1 MARKPI
7 DTEGGQALL
16 AAAEWLAVEYVLDY
30 IRPPPGRERSTT
42 SYSVL
47 APLLAVR
54 SGRALW
60 ALNAIR
66 CRRAEDSVI
75 EALSNNFS
83 GFPDVDEV
91 IGLMTAV
98 EGARTGFSGAAIS
111 QTERKRKSKAVA
123 AAARVIAE
131 ALGHPAI
138 QGDLQSA
145 RYMLKEGGGKLE
157 RLPLSL
163 SQETFES
170 LAIVADAMV
179 DLPKFD
185 GQADSPSA
193 PKLYFLRRMT
203 LHCVGSYGRPMRSL
217 VLALAA
223 LFFDVSDMTTNDLAN
238 FAPSGGKKRTPKSGK
253 SYPQ

>member
-47 APLLAVR
+47 AGLLAVR

-66 CRRAEDSVI
+66 SRRSEDSVV
-75 EALSNNFS
+75 EALSNNFNGS
-83 GFPDVDEV
+83 LDADDV

-98 EGARTGFSGAAIS
+98 ERAHKLFPKAAIS

-138 QGDLQSA
+138 EGDLQSA
-145 RYMLKEGGGKLE
+145 RYMLKEAGGELVS
-157 RLPLSL
+157 LPLRMSK
-163 SQETFES
+163 ETFES
-170 LAIVADAMV
+170 LAMVADAMV
-179 DLPKFD
+179 ELPKFD
-185 GQADSPSA
+185 GHADSTGA

-203 LHCVGSYGRPMRSL
+203 WHCVRTYGRPMRSL

-223 LFFDVSDMTTNDLAN
+223 LFFDVSDMTTNDLAKY
-238 FAPSGGKKRTPKSGK
+238 APSEGRKRAPKGGNS
-253 SYPQ
+253 SPQ